1 MPQHKSTN
9 SPLSNVHNQD
19 GQSFIE
25 FIFLL
30 VTLIAISLAMVA
42 GFNGGIGIYWRGLV
56 QTVIDQ
62 NPPPSVELD

>member
-1 MPQHKSTN
+1 MPQQKTPT
-9 SPLSNVHNQD
+9 PLSNVHNEV

-30 VTLIAISLAMVA
+30 VTLIAISLALIA
-42 GFNGGIGIYWRGLV
+42 GFNGGIGIYWRGIV

-62 NPPPSVELD
+62 NPPPSVELR